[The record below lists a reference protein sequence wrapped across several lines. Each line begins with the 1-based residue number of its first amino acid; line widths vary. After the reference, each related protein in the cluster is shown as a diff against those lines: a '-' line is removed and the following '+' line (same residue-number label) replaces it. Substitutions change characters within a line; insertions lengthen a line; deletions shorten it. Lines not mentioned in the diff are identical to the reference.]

1 MARRIAIFFDS
12 KGIMMPPVLRIG
24 SRGGITMPPEIR
36 QRLGLKGGDRVEFAV
51 ENGQVV
57 VRRHNKSDHSN
68 ESRESHRQALSKA
81 K

>member
-1 MARRIAIFFDS
+1 
-12 KGIMMPPVLRIG
+12 
-24 SRGGITMPPEIR
+24 MPPEVR

-51 ENGQVV
+51 ENGRVV
-57 VRRHNKSDHSN
+57 VRRENALERTN